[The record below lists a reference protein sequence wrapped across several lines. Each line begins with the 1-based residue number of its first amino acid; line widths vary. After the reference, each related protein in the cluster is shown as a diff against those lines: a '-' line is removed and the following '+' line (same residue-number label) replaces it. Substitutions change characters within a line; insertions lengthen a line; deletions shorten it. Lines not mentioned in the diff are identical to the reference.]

1 MKEKDRCKKSEFC
14 PSGSPHGL
22 RCPRQT
28 TSKSG
33 TKSIEGCFVES
44 VQICDKQSVDQH
56 DPTEKIAYSPLTNF
70 LLPSII
76 KSGMHTTSSQLKDAT
91 EIEILKRILPSDP
104 SQKSFVWM
112 NDTIEV
118 FRPCPSFILS
128 TKERITATQESVLLI
143 GRNFRNSTHLT
154 CRFRPI
160 ESMRMNQSKF
170 ATYSQGIFLSKT
182 RIRCIIPYRL
192 LISMNNGTRNGTCSS
207 NVEKTLQSN
216 TGVLIPC
223 YEGDKECDN
232 IPTLR
237 KKVNPCFS
245 FKYSIDV
252 SNNGNKFSGRDTLIY
267 FTDAKN
273 PSIKS
278 EHTPLTI
285 NATSATL
292 TIIDVGS
299 MKNYLDKV
307 DFQNSLRIVMQMQ
320 NEHNL
325 RCYRSILREESERT
339 SEKGWF
345 KLTFMSRAHL
355 SFNFSHVSTDIKY
368 NDHFRVAIYV
378 RPSRCNEL
386 KCNSKREHIIFNEQ
400 TPCSQPIYFSNRFIH
415 HAYQKETTNMT
426 LLALDDVIFRVEIQ
440 IIHGSYLPFA
450 DFFLRTMS
458 LHITGPKRAKSYS
471 DNDVLTGAEEKRKI
485 SPHISWEEKEINM
498 EYFFAAR
505 LSQEITKR
513 ITAPH
518 NLPPRWRDFERG
530 RVLLGINATNIDEIS
545 KMREKPDPDSINQ
558 HFWRNPFQSVN
569 TAKEMTD
576 LFFETWH
583 GIKLDR
589 FGKYSYSMNNILLPY
604 LPYLSNCQEFDS
616 FIPIW
621 ALFES
626 DQCMLPKIGEK
637 YGDEW
642 WRRNYPPLPH
652 HDDVQAVG
660 PFDFTFFHPIAD
672 ICERKLLCSF
682 EEDLSEPDVNPRWFE
697 TRTGTTLFDI
707 LRNPVNYQ
715 QYTGRIKST
724 PGEEDGGGENFIGMA
739 ICFVI
744 FIILCD

>member
-14 PSGSPHGL
+14 PSGSPYGL

-28 TSKSG
+28 TSMSG
-33 TKSIEGCFVES
+33 SKSIEGCFVES
-44 VQICDKQSVDQH
+44 VQICDKQSVDQY
-56 DPTEKIAYSPLTNF
+56 DPTEKISYYPLSNF
-70 LLPSII
+70 LLPSIM
-76 KSGMHTTSSQLKDAT
+76 KSGIPAISSQLRDTT
-91 EIEILKRILPSDP
+91 EMEILKRILPFDL
-104 SQKSFVWM
+104 SQNSFIWM

-128 TKERITATQESVLLI
+128 TNESTIAAQESILLI

-160 ESMRMNQSKF
+160 ESMRTNISKI
-170 ATYSQGIFLSKT
+170 ATYSQAIFLSKT
-182 RIRCIIPYRL
+182 RIRCPIPNRL
-192 LISMNNGTRNGTCSS
+192 QLSMNHEMISGRCSS
-207 NVEKTLQSN
+207 NEENILPSN
-216 TGVLIPC
+216 VDFLVPC
-223 YEGDKECDN
+223 DGGDKKCNE
-232 IPTLR
+232 IPTTVR
-237 KKVNPCFS
+237 EKVNPCFS
-245 FKYSIDV
+245 LKYSIDV
-252 SNNGNKFSGRDTLIY
+252 SNNGNKFSGRDTTIR
-267 FTDAKN
+267 FTDVTDL
-273 PSIKS
+273 SIKS
-278 EHTPLTI
+278 EHTALTI

-299 MKNYLDKV
+299 MKTYLDKV
-307 DFQNSLRIVMQMQ
+307 SFQSSLRIVMQMQ
-320 NEHNL
+320 NMHNSQ
-325 RCYRSILREESERT
+325 CHRSSFREESERT
-339 SEKGWF
+339 TEKGWF

-355 SFNFSHVSTDIKY
+355 SFNFSHISPDIKY
-368 NDHFRVAIYV
+368 KDHFRMAIYV
-378 RPSRCNEL
+378 KPSRCYEL
-386 KCNSKREHIIFNEQ
+386 QCNSKREPIIFNEE

-415 HAYQKETTNMT
+415 HIFQKETANIT

-458 LHITGPKRAKSYS
+458 LHFTGPKRAKSYS
-471 DNDVLTGAEEKRKI
+471 DNDVLIGAEEKRKI

-513 ITAPH
+513 ITAPY

-530 RVLLGINATNIDEIS
+530 RVLLGINATNIDDIS
-545 KMREKPDPDSINQ
+545 KMREKPDADSINQ
-558 HFWRNPFQSVN
+558 HFWRNPFQSVKI
-569 TAKEMTD
+569 AKEMTD

-626 DQCMLPKIGEK
+626 DQCRLPKVGKK
-637 YGDEW
+637 YGEDW
-642 WRRNYPPLPH
+642 WRRSYPPLPH

-660 PFDFTFFHPIAD
+660 PFDFASFYPIAD
-672 ICERKLLCSF
+672 ICERKLICSF

-697 TRTGTTLFDI
+697 TRAGTTLFDI

-715 QYTGRIKST
+715 QYTGRMKST
-724 PGEEDGGGENFIGMA
+724 PGEEDGGGENFICMS
-739 ICFVI
+739 I
-744 FIILCD
+744 